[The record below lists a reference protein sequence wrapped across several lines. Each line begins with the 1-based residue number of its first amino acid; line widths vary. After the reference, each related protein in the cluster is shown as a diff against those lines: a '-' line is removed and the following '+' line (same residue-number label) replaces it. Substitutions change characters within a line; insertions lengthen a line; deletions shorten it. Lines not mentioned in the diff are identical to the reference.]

1 MKREWWLILV
11 LWALAGYVQ
20 AQQPM
25 AALKAAYVYNFTK
38 FIDWPAAASGSVV
51 TLCLIQPDPELEVQ
65 FRALDGRSVG
75 EASLRLLWLTP
86 ADDVSVC
93 HVLYSE
99 QPTPIAGGVGVLV
112 VTDQSRPGS
121 VINFSVTGQKLRFD
135 IDRGEARRRE
145 LKISSRLLRLA
156 REVR

>member
-1 MKREWWLILV
+1 MKRGWRLILGV
-11 LWALAGYVQ
+11 LVLSSSAL

-25 AALKAAYVYNFTK
+25 AALKVAYVYNFTK
-38 FIDWPAAASGSVV
+38 FIDWPAADSGSVL
-51 TLCLIQPDPELEVQ
+51 TLCLIEPDPELEVQ

-75 EASLRLLWLTP
+75 EARMRLLRLSP
-86 ADDVSVC
+86 ADDISAC

-99 QPTPIAGGVGVLV
+99 EPLPVAGDSGVLV

-135 IDRGEARRRE
+135 IDRGEARRRG